1 MPRDAS
7 VCITRELA
15 DMHMQHMHTHTHNQ
29 HRITDTLTYFG
40 ASPLARAP
48 LRVNPVATSGRAG
61 EIRVR
66 ALRTAVPLVRTSGA
80 RAHEISHRASI
91 EASTKRSAP
100 TFWSTLASGRQR
112 ARTRNPRRVAPSER
126 RFRNRDRDGACFPKY
141 QRHRVAY
148 QVATADRPL
157 FSATSSPLDP
167 RGDRPPPST
176 SGSSQVGIT

>member
-1 MPRDAS
+1 MVVPRDAS

-112 ARTRNPRRVAPSER
+112 ARTRKPRRVAPSER
-126 RFRNRDRDGACFPKY
+126 RFRNRDRDWAY
-141 QRHRVAY
+141 QRPRVAY
-148 QVATADRPL
+148 QVAAADRPL
-157 FSATSSPLDP
+157 F
-167 RGDRPPPST
+167 RPPRALST
-176 SGSSQVGIT
+176 LEGLDHRPRLLEAAGLGSQQ